1 MRNLLSGENSM
12 RGLNILLM
20 FICLCGG
27 KVQAQDTALQL
38 NDLVVNA
45 SMNSLDVSFTIQNND
60 QQRQTAVVDVLVK
73 DKKGNEFLRFSSQ
86 TVRINAG
93 DSTMLNLGEKNLHPR
108 LWSPEHPTLYDLEI
122 MVRSA
127 EKKVIRNVQRIG
139 FKTFEVKEHLFYLNG
154 KPYRSEEH
162 TSELQS
168 LMRISYAVFCLKKK
182 NIQNKQNSIIG

>member
-1 MRNLLSGENSM
+1 MRNLLAGENSM

-60 QQRQTAVVDVLVK
+60 KQRKTAVVDVLVK
-73 DKKGNEFLRFSSQ
+73 DKKGNEFLRFSSK

-93 DSTMLNLGEKNLHPR
+93 DSTMLNLGEKNQNHR
-108 LWSPEHPTLYDLEI
+108 LWSQD
-122 MVRSA
+122 R
-127 EKKVIRNVQRIG
+127 KRKR
-139 FKTFEVKEHLFYLNG
+139 
-154 KPYRSEEH
+154 
-162 TSELQS
+162 
-168 LMRISYAVFCLKKK
+168 LKY
-182 NIQNKQNSIIG
+182 SH

>member
-1 MRNLLSGENSM
+1 MRISDWSSDVCSSDL
-12 RGLNILLM
+12 
-20 FICLCGG
+20 
-27 KVQAQDTALQL
+27 L

-108 LWSPEHPTLYDLEI
+108 LWSPEHPTMYDLEI

-127 EKKVIRNVQRIG
+127 EKKVIRKVERIG
-139 FKTFEVKEHLFYLNG
+139 FMQFTLKNNWYDMIGKLN
-154 KPYRSEEH
+154 
-162 TSELQS
+162 
-168 LMRISYAVFCLKKK
+168 
-182 NIQNKQNSIIG
+182 

>member
-1 MRNLLSGENSM
+1 M

-93 DSTMLNLGEKNLHPR
+93 DRTMLNMGEKNLNH
-108 LWSPEHPTLYDLEI
+108 
-122 MVRSA
+122 
-127 EKKVIRNVQRIG
+127 RNTEEGSVG
-139 FKTFEVKEHLFYLNG
+139 KERG
-154 KPYRSEEH
+154 R
-162 TSELQS
+162 
-168 LMRISYAVFCLKKK
+168 V
-182 NIQNKQNSIIG
+182 